1 MRKRMRSM
9 AVGLSVPATLVSGP
23 VAGWLIGTWLD
34 NRLGTGYWMVVLIII
49 GTIAG
54 FKLMIDMLIKLGR
67 EQ

>member
-1 MRKRMRSM
+1 
-9 AVGLSVPATLVSGP
+9 
-23 VAGWLIGTWLD
+23 
-34 NRLGTGYWMVVLIII
+34 MVVLIII